1 MRKAVYACLIVL
13 VMAVAGC
20 TRPFASGVNAGP
32 IPNDTIKDDIMQI
45 ISEKHEDI
53 AEFVFV
59 TDFDDNEDND
69 GKDIV
74 VHLYDDV
81 RYLYLGTYIKSIT
94 NICRKYAEKNDIE
107 FENLTVSVFQG
118 DEIAVIFLTD
128 FKDIYLL
135 SDYRSGESTDYLLES
150 LDELVEIFP
159 AMDLAEFFP
168 DMEAESD
175 KAFGF

>member
-1 MRKAVYACLIVL
+1 
-13 VMAVAGC
+13 
-20 TRPFASGVNAGP
+20 
-32 IPNDTIKDDIMQI
+32 
-45 ISEKHEDI
+45 SEKHGDI
-53 AEFVFV
+53 AELVMV
-59 TDFDDNEDND
+59 ADFDGNEDND

-74 VHLYDDV
+74 VNLYEDV

-118 DEIAVIFLTD
+118 DEIAVLFLTD

-135 SDYRSGESTDYLLES
+135 TDNRSGESTDYLLES
-150 LDELVEIFP
+150 LDELAEIFP